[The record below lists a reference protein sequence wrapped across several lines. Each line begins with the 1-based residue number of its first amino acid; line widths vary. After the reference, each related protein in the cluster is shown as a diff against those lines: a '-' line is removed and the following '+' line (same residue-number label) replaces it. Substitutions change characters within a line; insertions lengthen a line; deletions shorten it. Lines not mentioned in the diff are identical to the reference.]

1 MFMYSLF
8 KADFQ
13 QYLKVQ
19 LFIVNGS
26 FRIQFC
32 EETSIVQV
40 FLHDNWMVLYVLQF
54 YQRFEHKQ
62 DLNHLTPLCRLE
74 LHTEAPNS
82 HLYLCQTARLNILS
96 HISIKVIAVFL
107 ELGQFCTK
115 KQNWVKPQRSEK
127 GEAAEKQVWYI
138 LYVA

>member
-1 MFMYSLF
+1 MFIYSLF

-26 FRIQFC
+26 FCIQFC
-32 EETSIVQV
+32 EETCIAQV
-40 FLHDNWMVLYVLQF
+40 VFHDNWRVLYVLQF
-54 YQRFEHKQ
+54 YQCAEHKQ
-62 DLNHLTPLCRLE
+62 NLNHLRVLCKLE
-74 LHTEAPNS
+74 LHTQAPDS
-82 HLYLCQTARLNILS
+82 HLFLCPTVGVNILS
-96 HISIKVIAVFL
+96 RINIKVLAVFS
-107 ELGQFCTK
+107 ELGHVCTK
-115 KQNWVKPQRSEK
+115 QQNCVKPQHSEK

>member
-1 MFMYSLF
+1 MFIYSLF

-26 FRIQFC
+26 FCIQFC
-32 EETSIVQV
+32 EETNIAQV
-40 FLHDNWMVLYVLQF
+40 VVHDNWRVLYILQF

-62 DLNHLTPLCRLE
+62 KLNHLTTLCKLE
-74 LHTEAPNS
+74 LHTQAPDS
-82 HLYLCQTARLNILS
+82 HLYLCQTARLNILP
-96 HISIKVIAVFL
+96 HINIKVSAVFL
-107 ELGQFCTK
+107 ELSHVCTK
-115 KQNWVKPQRSEK
+115 QQNWVKPQSSEK